1 MGYIKL
7 TSSIHRLRDL
17 LTDINLITA
26 DVESNTASS
35 LSSAAASASFA
46 SLPKL
51 TGLSAGHEP
60 SEPSVD
66 GKKMKYFL

>member
-1 MGYIKL
+1 M
-7 TSSIHRLRDL
+7 
-17 LTDINLITA
+17 TDINLITA

-51 TGLSAGHEP
+51 TGLSAGQEP

-66 GKKMKYFL
+66 GEKWNISYSKVENKPEKFL